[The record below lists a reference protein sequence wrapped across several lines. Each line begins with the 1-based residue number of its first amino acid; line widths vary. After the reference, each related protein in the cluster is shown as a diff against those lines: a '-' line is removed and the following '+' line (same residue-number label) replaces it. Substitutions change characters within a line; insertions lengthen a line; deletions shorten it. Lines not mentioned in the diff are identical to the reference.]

1 MRAWDLNTGS
11 ANLEMAMESL
21 QAVWSETAAHWTD
34 QRSRDFEQ
42 EYLAPLE
49 PAFRRTVDSVHRLA
63 QVLARAE
70 RDCGPD

>member
-1 MRAWDLNTGS
+1 MRSWDLNTGS
-11 ANLEMAMESL
+11 ANLEMAMDSL
-21 QAVWSETAAHWTD
+21 QAAWSETTAHWKD
-34 QRSRDFEQ
+34 QRSREFEQ